1 MKAANTVTSQSVIS
15 RNPEIIHSAMDDE
28 VVMMSVDQGLF
39 FGVDKIGTHIWNL
52 LETPAKVDG
61 LIEKLIAHYDVDPE
75 LCKHDTLLFLNDMLL
90 KKVILIEELE
100 QVV

>member
-1 MKAANTVTSQSVIS
+1 MKEENKVTLQSIIS

-52 LETPAKVDG
+52 LETPAKVEA
-61 LIEKLIAHYDVDPE
+61 LIEKLVSHYDFEPE
-75 LCKHDTLLFLNDMLL
+75 LCKNDTLLFLNDMLL
-90 KKVILIEELE
+90 KKVILVEE
-100 QVV
+100 VH

>member
-39 FGVDKIGTHIWNL
+39 FGIDAIGTHIWTL
-52 LETPAKVDG
+52 LETPLKVED
-61 LIEKLIAHYDVDPE
+61 LIEKLMAHYNVE
-75 LCKHDTLLFLNDMLL
+75 QAVCENDTLLFLNDMLL
-90 KKVILIEELE
+90 KKVILIEEV
-100 QVV
+100 Q

>member
-1 MKAANTVTSQSVIS
+1 MKEANTVTLQSVIS

-52 LETPAKVDG
+52 LETPVKVEA
-61 LIEKLIAHYDVDPE
+61 LIEKLITHYDVEPE
-75 LCKHDTLLFLNDMLL
+75 LCKNDTLLFLNDMLV
-90 KKVILIEELE
+90 KKVILVEE
-100 QVV
+100 VH